1 MVRIEFCGVCA
12 GFRKEAETL
21 AKCLKEQGTEVELI
35 EAGRGRFNVYVDGE
49 LVFSIK
55 KCKRYPRAKEIMQLI
70 ASR

>member
-1 MVRIEFCGVCA
+1 MVKIEFCGVCA
-12 GFRKEAETL
+12 GFEKEAETL
-21 AKCLKEQGTEVELI
+21 AQYLKEQGIEVELI

-70 ASR
+70 ASK